1 MSAMGLQVRLRPVL
15 EEDLA
20 ILFTHQADEVA
31 NRLAQFPPRDRESFE
46 AHWRQNVLP
55 NPRGTAKVVLLGNE
69 VAGNVVAWEQH
80 GVLLLGYWIGREFW
94 GKGVATAA
102 VAQFLKVVTERPLH
116 AHVAVN
122 NVGSVRVL
130 EKNGFRMMGSSE
142 DDGVK
147 EHIYILHP

>member
-1 MSAMGLQVRLRPVL
+1 MSDMGFQIRLRPVL

-20 ILFTHQADEVA
+20 VLFTHQADDVA

-46 AHWRQNVLP
+46 AHWHQNVLS
-55 NPRGTAKVVLLGNE
+55 NPRGTARVVLFGNE

-102 VAQFLKVVTERPLH
+102 VAQFLKIVTERPIY

-122 NVGSVRVL
+122 NLGSIRVL
-130 EKNGFRMMGSSE
+130 EKNDFRNAGSAE

-147 EHIYILHP
+147 EYTFILYT